1 MKLTHPRGASRSRG
15 AAILEYVIL
24 AVGIAIFVTFG
35 VLKFGKA
42 AQHQLNE
49 ATQVLAGVQNANIF
63 NAATAPATT
72 SAGDNAREA
81 VNMGRQ

>member
-1 MKLTHPRGASRSRG
+1 MKDVLKRGRRRRG

-49 ATQVLAGVQNANIF
+49 ATQVLAGVQDADVF
-63 NAATAPATT
+63 NPAEQPA
-72 SAGDNAREA
+72 SESKADNEARQG
-81 VNMGRQ
+81 VNLGRK